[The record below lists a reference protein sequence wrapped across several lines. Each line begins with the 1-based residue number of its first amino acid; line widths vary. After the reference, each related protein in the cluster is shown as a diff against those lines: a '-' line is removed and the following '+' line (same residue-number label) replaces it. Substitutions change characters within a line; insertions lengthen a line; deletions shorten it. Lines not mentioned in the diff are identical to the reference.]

1 MVCVSNM
8 GMLVSFPPSTPSQ
21 YQVVLSARCGHEHAR
36 SNWQLLGF
44 CVLKC
49 GQLLTREH
57 LPREASEHGREKSF
71 LYSQKQ
77 MTNNYSKKS
86 VILAAVYHVSLSIM
100 APQEKLKQ

>member
-8 GMLVSFPPSTPSQ
+8 GTAVSFPPSTLSQ

-49 GQLLTREH
+49 GQLLTRKH
-57 LPREASEHGREKSF
+57 LPREASEHGREKS

-77 MTNNYSKKS
+77 MTNNYTKKS
-86 VILAAVYHVSLSIM
+86 VILAAVYHVSLSIIV
-100 APQEKLKQ
+100 PQEKLKQ